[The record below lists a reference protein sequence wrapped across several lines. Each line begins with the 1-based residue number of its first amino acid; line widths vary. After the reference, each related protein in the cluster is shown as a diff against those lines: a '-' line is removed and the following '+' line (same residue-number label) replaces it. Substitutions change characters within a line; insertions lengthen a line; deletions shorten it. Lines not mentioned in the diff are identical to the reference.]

1 MRIEL
6 FVVPYD
12 SGMRGARMGAGPE
25 RLIESGL
32 ADRIAERGH
41 EVNVT
46 TIELPDGF
54 FNSEISAAFNLDRQ
68 LADGVRA
75 AVGRDAFPIVLSGN
89 CNSCLGTTA
98 GIAEEELGVIWFDAH
113 ADFNTPDTTPSG
125 FLDGMA
131 LGALTGRCF
140 HQMTGTINGF
150 RAVSDDR
157 VVLVG
162 ARHLDPSEEAALKT
176 SAVTRVSASAV
187 ATDLP
192 AAVGSLHERSKN
204 IYLHVDLDVLDASEG
219 KANTYAVGGGL
230 SVSELEDA
238 VRTITQALRVRG
250 VALTAYDP
258 LADVDGRACEA
269 AINVLL
275 TVADAVAAV

>member
-32 ADRIAERGH
+32 ADRLTERGH
-41 EVNVT
+41 DVNVT
-46 TIELPDGF
+46 TIELPSGF
-54 FNSEISAAFNLDRQ
+54 FNSEISAAFNLDSQ
-68 LADGVRA
+68 LADEVRA
-75 AVGRDAFPIVLSGN
+75 AAARDVFPIVLSGN

-98 GIAEEELGVIWFDAH
+98 GIGEEELGVIWFDAH

-131 LGALTGRCF
+131 LSVLTGRCF
-140 HQMTGTINGF
+140 HQMAETINGF
-150 RAVSDDR
+150 HAFSDDS

-162 ARHLDPSEEAALKT
+162 ARDLDPSEVAALET
-176 SAVTRVSASAV
+176 SGVTRLSAAAV
-187 ATDLP
+187 ATDL
-192 AAVGSLHERSKN
+192 ANAIRKLRDRSKN

-219 KANTYAVGGGL
+219 RANTYAVGGGL
-230 SVSELEDA
+230 SVKEIEDA
-238 VRTITQALRVRG
+238 VRTIARDLRVRG
-250 VALTAYDP
+250 VSLTAYDP
-258 LADVDGRACEA
+258 LADVDGRAREA
-269 AINVLL
+269 AMRVLL
-275 TVADAVAAV
+275 TVADTVAAM